1 MCNEWCNGRAD
12 QWNGCAMN
20 GVMAK
25 HISVEWMC
33 NEWCNGKAHQWNG
46 CALVVKVEHSGKIV
60 KDSRHQIHRKK
71 LLQLRCYVAQ
81 LKPSFKGHHIKG
93 GFYDKHQDRFKEKH
107 GCIYF

>member
-33 NEWCNGKAHQWNG
+33 NEWCNGRVDQWNG
-46 CALVVKVEHSGKIV
+46 CAMNGVMAEQISGMDV
-60 KDSRHQIHRKK
+60 Q
-71 LLQLRCYVAQ
+71 
-81 LKPSFKGHHIKG
+81 
-93 GFYDKHQDRFKEKH
+93 
-107 GCIYF
+107 